1 MKHQTGCVIKKI
13 RDNNG
18 TAKGLPLDIVGSDN
32 TDGGKLIYASSLQ
45 SFGTWHT
52 CSSWNVLIST
62 AKTRKSETELCH
74 RYRNKYLS
82 AVPMMLNKYPEPS
95 DTVCSICHW
104 VELPPPSFCLVL

>member
-45 SFGTWHT
+45 SFGAWHT
-52 CSSWNVLIST
+52 C
-62 AKTRKSETELCH
+62 
-74 RYRNKYLS
+74 
-82 AVPMMLNKYPEPS
+82 
-95 DTVCSICHW
+95 
-104 VELPPPSFCLVL
+104 